1 MKAFFTYGI
10 LVWLFGLIC
19 FESVSAQTPINKK
32 GWLSTRGDTVYVDS
46 FSLIPGTFRINEA
59 DSNAYQLFPFEG
71 KLIWLKKPPVDS
83 VWIEYQTFP
92 FALHQR
98 YAHKAPKIIESNF
111 IIKPYY
117 YNATEAENQ
126 RKQFIDFG
134 KIDYAG
140 SFGRVLSMGNNQDVV
155 LNSQFN
161 LQLDGE
167 LGDSIHVTGA
177 ITDNNIPF
185 QPEGNTQQLQE
196 FDRLFI
202 QLRRKRLTLTA
213 GDYDIKR
220 PTAYFMNFYKRVQG
234 AMVQTSHQTGKN
246 GRNDIRV
253 GVSYAKGK
261 FVRNVLKPLEGNQ
274 GPYKLVGPNGETF
287 FVVLAGTERVYIDGE
302 LMSRGESQDY
312 VIDYN
317 TAEITFMPR
326 RLITKDWRI
335 VVEFEFTD
343 RNYLN
348 SLLFVNDE
356 WKINSRWAF
365 RTSLYSNQ
373 DARNQ
378 PIIQTLNP
386 DQKAFLAGLG
396 DSIQKALYPSAQL
409 DTFSPNKIL
418 YRRVDTLVGTSLYNS
433 VYVFCADPDSLLYKV
448 MFTQVGTGRGNYKQS
463 LNASNGRVYAWVA
476 PLNGIPQGDY
486 EPVQFLVTP
495 KRQQMMTMG
504 LEYRNDSSRIWSAE
518 TAMSNSDPNTFSKRD
533 DPAHLGL
540 AFRSTWHES
549 HVLHAKKQWFIQGG
563 MSLEMVQSSFKSL
576 ERFRTIEFFRDWNTQ
591 LDDIPKTENIGGVY
605 LRLEKK
611 NKAFLE
617 YRFDRYTREQDYRG
631 QRHAWQ
637 IVYNPKNNRIQWQQS
652 WMTQTGI
659 NDKSS
664 FVRPQLDLEHQ
675 FKGKQAFKAGA
686 RFLMDHNVRKSL
698 NDTLLPT
705 AFSFDAS
712 TLYLQNAQDAARP
725 IKLDYTLRRDRLA
738 KNNAFNEATL
748 GQTISLQ
755 TAQTTWRNQELR
767 ATASYRSMR
776 VNDTALTK
784 LKPEETVLGR
794 LEYVAQLA
802 QGGITLNS
810 LYELGAGQEIK
821 REFSY
826 VQVPAGQGQYVWRD
840 YNNDGLKQLNE
851 FELANFP
858 DEKLYIRV
866 FTPTNQYVKAKY
878 AIYNQSLSVN
888 PRLFFKQTPNKWWQK
903 GLSKLN
909 LQSALQIN
917 NRYLSQ
923 TGWRQYNPFQT
934 NFNDSLLIQSSN
946 SLVNSLFIN
955 RNSNS
960 WGIDIIQSNNAGRV
974 LLNYGVDTRR
984 QTEYQIRN
992 RVNLNKKVSAL
1003 LALKQGRRS
1012 FESNFLETRSYGI
1025 LYRAIEPA
1033 LSALFKNNQWRLQSS
1048 YRYEQ
1053 RNNTLGIENETAQQQ
1068 VWMNECKYN
1077 FVNAGSINAKLT
1089 FSKMAYNA
1097 APQTSIGY
1105 IMLDGLL
1112 PGNNW
1117 LWSLQFDR
1125 RLSKNVEINFE
1136 YEGRRPAGNATI
1148 HTGRATV
1155 RAIF

>member
-1 MKAFFTYGI
+1 MDS
-10 LVWLFGLIC
+10 VLIEYSS
-19 FESVSAQTPINKK
+19 FPFS
-32 GWLSTRGDTVYVDS
+32 LST
-46 FSLIPGTFRINEA
+46 
-59 DSNAYQLFPFEG
+59 
-71 KLIWLKKPPVDS
+71 
-83 VWIEYQTFP
+83 
-92 FALHQR
+92 R
-98 YAHKAPKIIESNF
+98 YAHKAPKLIESNF
-111 IIKPYY
+111 IIKPYF
-117 YNATEAENQ
+117 YNATDAENQ

-134 KIDYAG
+134 KIDYSG
-140 SFGRVLSMGNNQDVV
+140 SFGRALSMGNNQDVV

-161 LQLDGE
+161 LQLDGD

-220 PTAYFMNFYKRVQG
+220 PNGYFLNFYKRVQG
-234 AMVQTSHQTGKN
+234 AMVHTSHQIGKQ
-246 GRNDIRV
+246 GRNEIRA

-261 FVRNVLKPLEGNQ
+261 FVRNVLKPIEGNQ
-274 GPYKLVGPNGETF
+274 GPYKLTGPNGETF

-302 LMSRGESQDY
+302 LMSRGESLDY

-317 TAEITFMPR
+317 TAEIIFMPR

-348 SLLFVNDE
+348 SLVYVNDE
-356 WKINSRWAF
+356 WKMNKQWSVRA
-365 RTSLYSNQ
+365 SLYSNQ

-378 PIIQTLNP
+378 PIIQTLDAN
-386 DQKAFLAGLG
+386 QKAFLASLG
-396 DSIQKALYPSAQL
+396 DSIQQAFYPSAQP

-418 YRRVDTLVGTSLYNS
+418 YRRVDTLVGTVLYS
-433 VYVFCADPDSLLYKV
+433 PIYVFSTNPDSILYKV
-448 MFTQVGTGRGNYKQS
+448 IFTQVGSGRGNYKQS
-463 LNASNGRVYAWVA
+463 INASNGRVYAWVA

-486 EPVQFLVTP
+486 EPVQFLVSP
-495 KRQQMMTMG
+495 KRQQMLTLG
-504 LEYRNDSSRIWSAE
+504 ADYRNDSNRIWMGE
-518 TAMSNSDPNTFSKRD
+518 VAMSNSDPNTFSKRD

-540 AFRSTWHES
+540 AIKSSWHES
-549 HVLHAKKQWFIQGG
+549 RVLDQKKQWFIQGG
-563 MSLEMVQSSFKSL
+563 IHYEMVQSSFKSL
-576 ERFRTIEFFRDWNTQ
+576 ERFRSVEFFRDWNTQ
-591 LDDIPKTENIGGVY
+591 STDAPQTEHLGGGY

-611 NKAFLE
+611 NLALVE
-617 YRFDRYTREQDYRG
+617 YRFDRYTRETVYQG
-631 QRHAWQ
+631 QRHAWN
-637 IVYNPKNNRIQWQQS
+637 VLFRPKNNRIQWQQS
-652 WMTQTGI
+652 WMKQIGL
-659 NDKSS
+659 NDKSA
-664 FVRPQLDLEHQ
+664 FIRPQFDVEHQ
-675 FKGKQAFKAGA
+675 FKGKQALRAGA
-686 RFLMDHNVRKSL
+686 RFLMDHNERKTLTDS
-698 NDTLLPT
+698 LLPS

-712 TLYLQNAQDAARP
+712 TLYVQNAQDATRP
-725 IKLDYTLRRDRLA
+725 IKIEYTLRRDRLA
-738 KNNAFNEATL
+738 KNNAFKEATL

-755 TAQTTWRNQELR
+755 TAQTAWRNQELR
-767 ATASYRSMR
+767 ATASYRTMQ

-784 LKPEETVLGR
+784 LKPEETLLGR
-794 LEYVAQLA
+794 LEYIAQLA
-802 QGGITLNS
+802 QGGLVLNC

-840 YNNDGLKQLNE
+840 YNSDGLKQLNE

-866 FTPTNQYVKAKY
+866 FTPTNLYVKAKY
-878 AIYNQSLSVN
+878 AIYNQSLSLN
-888 PRLFFKQTPNKWWQK
+888 PRLFFKQTPTHWWQK

-909 LQSALQIN
+909 FQSALQIN
-917 NRYLSQ
+917 NRYLAQEGLS
-923 TGWRQYNPFQT
+923 QYNPFET

-946 SLVNSLFIN
+946 SLINSLFIN
-955 RNSNS
+955 RNSNH
-960 WGIDIIQSNNAGRV
+960 WGIDLIQSVNMGRV

-984 QTEYQIRN
+984 QTEFQIRN

-1003 LALKQGRRS
+1003 LALKQGLRS

-1025 LYRAIEPA
+1025 QYRAIEPA
-1033 LSALFKNNQWRLQSS
+1033 LSGLFKNNQWRIQSS

-1053 RNNTLGIENETAQQQ
+1053 RKNTLGTYNELAQQH
-1068 VWMNECKYN
+1068 VWVNECKYN
-1077 FVNAGSINAKLT
+1077 FINAGSINAKCT
-1089 FSKMAYNA
+1089 FSKMSFNA
-1097 APQTSIGY
+1097 PTQTSIAY

-1125 RLSKNVEINFE
+1125 RLSRNVEMSLE
-1136 YEGRRPAGNATI
+1136 YEGRRPAGNAAI